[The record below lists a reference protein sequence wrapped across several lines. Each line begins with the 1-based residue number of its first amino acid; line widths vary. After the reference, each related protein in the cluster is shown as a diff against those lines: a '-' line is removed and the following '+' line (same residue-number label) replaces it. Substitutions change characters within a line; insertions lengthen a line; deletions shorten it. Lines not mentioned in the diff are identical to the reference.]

1 MKKEIIQDGTGNY
14 LRIWEVEGN
23 FVGDSIFLHNQPRGF
38 LPVEIQC
45 INGGKEYLY
54 DISGK
59 ISLENYLSGN
69 SFSLDEIC
77 ILFDRLFAMSEE
89 AGEYLLD
96 QNGVV
101 VQEEFLF
108 LDGNIENVAG
118 VYQPEA
124 AMGDVEAYSRLLEF
138 IMEKMN
144 QKDQKLVFFVYN
156 MHKLSKQPECTREL
170 LKTFTEEAVHA
181 ERGNPAHQKKFSGEM
196 MIPGEQEREK
206 PVIAAV
212 EDMVKKKPGKE
223 LIWAGALLALALAGF
238 SFLWFYGVFETP
250 VTGQTDWLKA
260 GGAALFFFVVAGY
273 GIWRLLSPHGMRRL
287 SEAEVCWETGGER
300 KRVCLIPS
308 RGGEPV
314 PLDYFPCHVGTAEEK
329 VDAVIRAEGISGVH
343 AQFLCEGGNILVV
356 DEESAGG
363 TYANE
368 QRLVPWQKKIV
379 RDGDLLRLATKE
391 FVVEITQSEY
401 VI

>member
-14 LRIWEVEGN
+14 LRIWEVEGD
-23 FVGDSIFLHNQPRGF
+23 FLGDSIFLHNQPRGF

-59 ISLENYLSGN
+59 ISLEKYLSGN

-77 ILFDRLFAMSEE
+77 ILFHRIFAMSEE

-101 VQEEFLF
+101 AQEEFLF
-108 LDGNIENVAG
+108 LDGNMENIAG

-124 AMGDVEAYSRLLEF
+124 SMGDVEAYSRLLEF

-144 QKDQKLVFFVYN
+144 QKDQELVFFVYN
-156 MHKLSKQPECTREL
+156 MHKLTKQPGCTREML
-170 LKTFTEEAVHA
+170 RTFTEEAARVD
-181 ERGNPAHQKKFSGEM
+181 RGNPAHQKKTGGER
-196 MIPGEQEREK
+196 MIPGVREREK
-206 PVIAAV
+206 PVIATV
-212 EDMVKKKPGKE
+212 ENLVKKKPGRE
-223 LIWAGALLALALAGF
+223 GIWAAALLALALTGF
-238 SFLWFYGVFETP
+238 SFLWFNGVFETP
-250 VTGQTDWLKA
+250 VTGRIDWLKA
-260 GGAALFFFVVAGY
+260 GGAALFFLVVAGY
-273 GIWRLLSPHGMRRL
+273 GIWRLLSPDGVRRP
-287 SEAEVCWETGGER
+287 AGTDVCWETCEER
-300 KRVCLIPS
+300 KKVCLIPS

-343 AQFLCEGGNILVV
+343 AQFLCEGGNILVM

-363 TYANE
+363 TFANE
-368 QRLVPWQKKIV
+368 QRLAPWQKKIV